1 MELGEQI
8 NQQRVKHI
16 ISSYQL
22 DGDEGEPFFV
32 YLDELF
38 LAFPTPLIE
47 LAIVETLVSN
57 WLTVPM
63 VKGHSFLRQA
73 HEQLKAW
80 ENQEIF
86 SSIAPDQFQQITGLD
101 PTPIFGPVG
110 VSSSQT
116 SVRPII

>member
-22 DGDEGEPFFV
+22 DGEEGESFLI
-32 YLDELF
+32 YLNELF
-38 LAFPTPLIE
+38 LAYPTPLIE
-47 LAIVETLVSN
+47 LALVETLVSN

-63 VKGHSFLRQA
+63 VKGHSFLKQV
-73 HEQLKAW
+73 HEQLKTW

-110 VSSSQT
+110 VSPSQT
-116 SVRPII
+116 SMRPMI